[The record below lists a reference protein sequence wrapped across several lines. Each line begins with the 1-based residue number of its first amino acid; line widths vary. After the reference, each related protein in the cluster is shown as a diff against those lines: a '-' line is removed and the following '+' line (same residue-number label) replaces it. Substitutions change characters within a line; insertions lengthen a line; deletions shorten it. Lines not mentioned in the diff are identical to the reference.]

1 MNLLL
6 DTQTFLWY
14 VMGDPR
20 LSQRMRSYI
29 ENPSNPYLISI
40 ASLWELAIKD
50 GLGKLRLD
58 VSFQELIE
66 QYVTGT
72 GLTILP
78 VSIAHLLE
86 LRKLP
91 NHHRDPFDRII
102 IAQSI
107 VENLTVVTTD
117 SHFDKYPIQI
127 AR

>member
-1 MNLLL
+1 VNLLL